1 MFFTQ
6 DTFNPNVPHSFEAA
20 NYTEIGSMK
29 DLFGIPFWQG
39 DSFWQLL
46 LRFSFN
52 FIVCFIIIQLF
63 YYKKSK
69 RRDYYFTFLLFT
81 VTIFLLV
88 YLLDNVKMQIGFAL
102 GLFAIFGMIRYRT
115 ETVPIREM
123 TYLFIT
129 IGISVINGL
138 ALTVSYAELI
148 ATNLIFIVII
158 WIFEGNKFL
167 KHRAT
172 KIILYDK
179 IELIKV
185 GKEAELLADLKE
197 RTGLDIIKFEIG
209 NIDFLKD
216 STYIKIFYDQPIHE
230 MSTMSENQK
239 IKDNNFQNG

>member
-1 MFFTQ
+1 MLFTQ
-6 DTFNPNVPHSFEAA
+6 EQPFNPEIPHDFDASSF
-20 NYTEIGSMK
+20 TEIGSAK
-29 DLFGIPFWQG
+29 DLFGIPFWQA

-46 LRFSFN
+46 LRFAFN
-52 FIVCFIIIQLF
+52 FIICFVIIHFF
-63 YYKKSK
+63 YYKKSQ

-138 ALTVSYAELI
+138 ALTVSYAELVV
-148 ATNLIFIVII
+148 TNLLFIAII
-158 WIFEGNKFL
+158 WIFESNKFI

-172 KIILYDK
+172 KIILYEK

-185 GKEAELLADLKE
+185 GREAELLADLNE
-197 RTGLDIIKFEIG
+197 RTGLNILKFEVG

-216 STYIKIFYDQPIHE
+216 VAYIKIYFHNLNNETTPSDE
-230 MSTMSENQK
+230 EQK
-239 IKDNNFQNG
+239 IKDLRF